1 MHRPQLPSRH
11 PNLTIQPGAILTR
24 LRCNHA
30 IRVRIRPNNVITIT
44 KISISTSFTHKFP
57 FCFLQSLLLHIPII
71 RISRRIAITQFRNDI
86 RQRTML
92 PANQDIAGTSIP
104 INDGLH
110 AGRIVAIAGYIHR
123 KAQIFGQ
130 WFDGVVGAL
139 ALAVCKGFQSDASD
153 I

>member
-1 MHRPQLPSRH
+1 
-11 PNLTIQPGAILTR
+11 
-24 LRCNHA
+24 
-30 IRVRIRPNNVITIT
+30 
-44 KISISTSFTHKFP
+44 
-57 FCFLQSLLLHIPII
+57 
-71 RISRRIAITQFRNDI
+71 
-86 RQRTML
+86 ML

-104 INDGLH
+104 IHDGLH